1 MYEEDLEILDRQIAR
16 AKAQLRKHGKT
27 NNSLWDNYQLER
39 KIKVYED
46 MRLDL
51 LVQIANAE
59 DKR

>member
-1 MYEEDLEILDRQIAR
+1 MYEDQLEILDNQIAR
-16 AKAQLRKHGKT
+16 AKSQLKKHGKS
-27 NNSLWDNYQLER
+27 NSLWDNYQLER

>member
-1 MYEEDLEILDRQIAR
+1 MYEDQLEILDNQIAR
-16 AKAQLRKHGKT
+16 AKAQLRKHGKGCT
-27 NNSLWDNYQLER
+27 WDNYQLER
-39 KIKVYED
+39 KIKVYQD